1 MKAVVRI
8 DEKRDTTLT
17 NKARSFEL
25 LFIWASTFLA
35 VEAFWFD
42 LFEGRNLL

>member
-35 VEAFWFD
+35 VQFT
-42 LFEGRNLL
+42 LSLLAVALSH